1 LLSLHYGE
9 KEIFHKI
16 KPCYLTSMSTTYN
29 KSQSGM
35 HYDGQPFEVD
45 ITLNFSES
53 LALNRGD
60 IEAGY

>member
-1 LLSLHYGE
+1 
-9 KEIFHKI
+9 
-16 KPCYLTSMSTTYN
+16 MSTTYN